1 MRRIDVSDVLVL
13 AGLICLGAAVY
24 LLAGAVGTLAFV
36 GALLT
41 VFGVVGAIA
50 RMNRMRHN

>member
-24 LLAGAVGTLAFV
+24 LLAGTAGALAFV